1 MTVTEPSEAP
11 QAPEALTSVAPAVEQ
26 RLAEVLDAELA
37 RWSRF
42 DAALV
47 PPLTA
52 TRELVLAG
60 GKRLRPAFCH
70 WAFIGAGGR
79 PDDPAIVD
87 LGAAF
92 ELLHAFALM
101 HDDVM
106 DGSPTRR
113 GRPAIHTAFAE
124 THGDRGWRGEPRRF
138 GEGVAILAGD
148 LAAVFAD
155 RLVSNLV
162 PEAAT
167 LWHELKIEINVGQY
181 LDVVGTVQARTDLD
195 TARRISRY
203 KSGKY
208 TVERPL
214 QLGATLAPGGTRIAP
229 ALAAFGEP
237 LGEAFQLRDDIL
249 GAFGDTA
256 LTGKPVG
263 DDLREGKPT
272 PLLALAVERATPQQ
286 ASVLG
291 RVGRDDLGVD
301 EVAAIQSAIES
312 SGARAQVEQRIEAC
326 TDAAIDALDAVRLE
340 GAANDALT
348 ALARYVAA
356 REH

>member
-1 MTVTEPSEAP
+1 MSPTLVPD
-11 QAPEALTSVAPAVEQ
+11 ALSVVADPVAR
-26 RLAEVLDAELA
+26 RLAEVLDAELT
-37 RWSRF
+37 RWSAF
-42 DAALV
+42 DADLAE
-47 PPLTA
+47 PLEA
-52 TRELVLAG
+52 TRRLVLAG

-70 WAFIGAGGR
+70 WAFVAAGG
-79 PDDPAIVD
+79 DPYDPSIVD

-106 DGSPTRR
+106 DGSETRR
-113 GRPAIHTAFAE
+113 GQPAIHTAFTSIHENA
-124 THGDRGWRGEPRRF
+124 RWRGEPRRF

-155 RLVSNLV
+155 RLVSGFP
-162 PEAAT
+162 PEAVA

-181 LDVVGTVQARTDLD
+181 LDVLGTVRAEADLQ

-214 QLGATLAPGGTRIAP
+214 ALGASLAPRGASVTGV
-229 ALAAFGEP
+229 LAAYGEP

-249 GAFGDTA
+249 GAFGDTVR
-256 LTGKPVG
+256 TGKPVG

-272 PLLALAVERATPQQ
+272 PLLAIARARVDERDRAALQ
-286 ASVLG
+286 
-291 RVGRDDLGVD
+291 RVGAADLVPD
-301 EVAAIQSAIES
+301 EIAELQAVLERC
-312 SGARAQVEQRIEAC
+312 GARAAVEDLIETRTAEAI
-326 TDAAIDALDAVRLE
+326 AALE
-340 GAANDALT
+340 GAALASGANEALVE
-348 ALARYVAA
+348 LARYVAA